1 MDSKKIETMIDEL
14 NLNDNI
20 KLSDIPEL
28 DLYMDQVIQ
37 LFEGKLSG
45 LKRNEDDK
53 ILTKTMINNY
63 AKAKLFMSI
72 KNKKYTKDHLILMSV
87 IYELKGALSIN
98 DIKILLKDIVD
109 KSEED
114 KAYDLRDFYCNY
126 LENRDKDTDE
136 FVASVKEKSKD
147 LEDSF
152 EDKFLLV
159 CSMISMSNMYR
170 RMGEKLID
178 EFFVKDEEKKWK
190 IQMI

>member
-72 KNKKYTKDHLILMSV
+72 KNKKYTKDHLILMSL

-98 DIKILLKDIVD
+98 DIKMLLKDIVD

-126 LENRDKDTDE
+126 LENRDKDKDE

-147 LEDSF
+147 LEDNF

-178 EFFVKDEEKKWK
+178 EFFVKDEEKK
-190 IQMI
+190 